1 MSEAEAYPTASVAV
15 ELAEDAPS
23 LRASFQ
29 SATFG
34 VQVCYTRLMIE
45 KSASKDDIATRIMT
59 AMVRMPPEPHKDAPK
74 PLTAKGKAQRRRREN
89 ERQDAARS

>member
-1 MSEAEAYPTASVAV
+1 
-15 ELAEDAPS
+15 
-23 LRASFQ
+23 
-29 SATFG
+29 
-34 VQVCYTRLMIE
+34 MIE

-59 AMVRMPPEPHKDAPK
+59 AMVHMPPEPHKDAPK